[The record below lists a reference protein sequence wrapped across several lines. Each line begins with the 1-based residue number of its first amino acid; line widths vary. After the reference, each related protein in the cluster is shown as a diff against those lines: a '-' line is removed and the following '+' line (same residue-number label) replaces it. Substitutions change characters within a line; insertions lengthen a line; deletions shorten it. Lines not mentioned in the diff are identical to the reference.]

1 MIYFEIEKCDQKEPR
16 FNSVYS
22 RSDQPEIKDEAY
34 AKHFDEHKSIRTHW
48 IPLRVNGDKMTYFD
62 SFGVRYISKQYEK
75 FIENKNIATNIYRI
89 LAYDSVMCGFVGL
102 DLLILC

>member
-1 MIYFEIEKCDQKEPR
+1 
-16 FNSVYS
+16 
-22 RSDQPEIKDEAY
+22 
-34 AKHFDEHKSIRTHW
+34 
-48 IPLRVNGDKMTYFD
+48 MTYFD

-89 LAYDSVMCGFVGL
+89 PAYDSVMCEFVGL